1 MGKANSIL
9 RALSILTLEDIL
21 KLSSLEEEILAF
33 EQVAGAEW
41 GQPVPVKRHSQE
53 AKVLSFPTD
62 HQGIKVKDLEAL
74 REEGE
79 ESELG
84 NLNELSMDFIL
95 SQRKLWKEGVKKLGL
110 MTAVEEYLNHLQMIS
125 IKEESTEGKSR
136 IRFISTQGLLIN
148 KKQS

>member
-1 MGKANSIL
+1 MGKSNSIL

-41 GQPVPVKRHSQE
+41 SQPTPVKRCKEE
-53 AKVLSFPTD
+53 AKVLSFPDPPTTK
-62 HQGIKVKDLEAL
+62 IKDLEAFA
-74 REEGE
+74 EQGGE
-79 ESELG
+79 AQIG
-84 NLNELSMDFIL
+84 GLNELSMDFIL
-95 SQRKLWKEGVKKLGL
+95 SQRRLWKEGVKKLGL

-125 IKEESTEGKSR
+125 IKEESSEGKTR
-136 IRFISTQGLLIN
+136 IRFISTRGLLIN